1 MRNCPNC
8 DEILGNNVKVC
19 FRCGYD
25 FQLKKMP
32 TQEDLDNLAEVRE
45 EEEKK
50 KREEEERRKREL
62 EEENIRRREAL
73 SKNPIYEYR
82 TEYLMDN
89 TSGILNKRDLDEVLT
104 RYANNGWRLHT
115 MVVNEAGKNSTTVG
129 IGGISSGTNATM
141 DVTILV
147 FERCVKAG
155 EL

>member
-8 DEILGNNVKVC
+8 NEILGNNVDVC

-25 FQLKKMP
+25 FKRL
-32 TQEDLDNLAEVRE
+32 QEIRIEEFEQINAEKE
-45 EEEKK
+45 ET
-50 KREEEERRKREL
+50 
-62 EEENIRRREAL
+62 I
-73 SKNPIYEYR
+73 SKNPVYEYR
-82 TEYLMDN
+82 TEYLMDDA
-89 TSGILNKRDLDEVLT
+89 SGILNKRNLDSVLT
-104 RYANNGWRLHT
+104 RYAIDGWRLHT

>member
-8 DEILGNNVKVC
+8 NEILGNNVKVC

-25 FQLKKMP
+25 FQLRKMP
-32 TQEDLDNLAEVRE
+32 TQEDLNNLAEIRE
-45 EEEKK
+45 EEERR

-62 EEENIRRREAL
+62 EAENARRREVL
-73 SKNPIYEYR
+73 SKNPVYEYR
-82 TEYLMDN
+82 TEYLRDDA
-89 TSGILNKRDLDEVLT
+89 SGILNKRDLDSILN
-104 RYANNGWRLHT
+104 RYANDGWRLHT

-129 IGGISSGTNATM
+129 MAGISNSTNATI